1 MSSMR
6 HDNRGVSLVEITIVV
21 AIIAV
26 VGAVGITSFN
36 AMTGKPAQQCAQKL
50 VYSLE
55 KHRTT
60 SVSRVGAYYVLS
72 YNAATKEIV
81 AEEFVSN
88 DLTAG
93 YSSVGKSVIG
103 ASNVEVTYYV
113 DGDATAYN
121 LNSGAIR
128 LSFDRSSG
136 AFKPLSSTNTATDG
150 KYCTKIVASRG
161 GRDFEVTLVPFTGK
175 VYID

>member
-1 MSSMR
+1 MR
-6 HDNRGVSLVEITIVV
+6 HDNRGMSLVELVIVV
-21 AIIAV
+21 AIIVV

-60 SVSRVGAYYVLS
+60 SASKVGAYYVLS
-72 YNAATKEIV
+72 YDPATKEII

-88 DLTAG
+88 DLSAG
-93 YSSVGKSVIG
+93 YISVGRSAIG
-103 ASNVEVTYYV
+103 ASKVEVTYYV

-121 LNSGAIR
+121 LTTGSIT
-128 LSFDRSSG
+128 LQFDRSSG
-136 AFKPLSSTNTATDG
+136 AFKPLSSANTATNG
-150 KYCTKIVASRG
+150 KYCKKIVASRG
-161 GRDFEVTLVPFTGK
+161 GREFEVTLVPLTGK